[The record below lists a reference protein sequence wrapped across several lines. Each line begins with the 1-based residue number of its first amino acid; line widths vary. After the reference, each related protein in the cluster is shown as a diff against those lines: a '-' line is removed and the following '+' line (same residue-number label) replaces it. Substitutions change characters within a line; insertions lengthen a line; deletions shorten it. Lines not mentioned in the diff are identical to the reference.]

1 MIIKVSITSTPTS
14 DISTQQ
20 ILLHGKFVEARV
32 DMCVGL
38 EEVDDLLGSD
48 AALEGRLEGLASQT
62 RYHQIR
68 ERVFYLHQVLQK
80 GQVHFGTSVGVHFEV
95 SLHDDE
101 FV

>member
-1 MIIKVSITSTPTS
+1 M
-14 DISTQQ
+14 
-20 ILLHGKFVEARV
+20 R
-32 DMCVGL
+32 MGL

-68 ERVFYLHQVLQK
+68 ERVLHLHQVLQK
-80 GQVHFGTSVGVHFEV
+80 GQVHFGASVGVHFEV
-95 SLHDDE
+95 SLHNDE

>member
-1 MIIKVSITSTPTS
+1 
-14 DISTQQ
+14 
-20 ILLHGKFVEARV
+20 
-32 DMCVGL
+32 MCVGL

-62 RYHQIR
+62 RYHQIG
-68 ERVFYLHQVLQK
+68 ERVLHLHQVLQK